1 MKKVKKTIY
10 EVFNSDQGIWEEKT
24 IDMTEYNN
32 LEKAA
37 SKSVDVLDAEYQI
50 VTKIISQQMGL
61 VKNNLESMD

>member
-1 MKKVKKTIY
+1 
-10 EVFNSDQGIWEEKT
+10 
-24 IDMTEYNN
+24 MTEYNN

>member
-1 MKKVKKTIY
+1 M
-10 EVFNSDQGIWEEKT
+10 FNSDQGIWEEKT